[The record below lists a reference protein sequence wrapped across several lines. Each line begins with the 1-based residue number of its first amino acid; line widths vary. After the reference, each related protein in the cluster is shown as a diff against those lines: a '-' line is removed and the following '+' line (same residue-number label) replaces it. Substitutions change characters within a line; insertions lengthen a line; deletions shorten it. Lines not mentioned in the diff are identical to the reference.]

1 MFSRA
6 ISASSSRGHE
16 CVLKIKIF
24 RRYRFEFVL
33 SDCRVN
39 IVPSKWCMLCFAFGE
54 IKPQNSTSQKVL
66 VLFQVVNAVRAMNTL
81 LSIPR
86 DLSDDPLT
94 NSSSHSV
101 IVKSRSLI
109 AMIQRKSILH
119 KRHTQLV
126 RPFI

>member
-1 MFSRA
+1 MRATLSILCVGFMLAIQSLCHVMFSRA

-66 VLFQVVNAVRAMNTL
+66 VLFQVVNAVR
-81 LSIPR
+81 SINKTRVELPGPTR
-86 DLSDDPLT
+86 DLGDISRTTSIGSD
-94 NSSSHSV
+94 SE
-101 IVKSRSLI
+101 
-109 AMIQRKSILH
+109 
-119 KRHTQLV
+119 
-126 RPFI
+126 

>member
-1 MFSRA
+1 MFLRA

-66 VLFQVVNAVRAMNTL
+66 VLFQVVNAVR
-81 LSIPR
+81 SINKTRVELPGPTR
-86 DLSDDPLT
+86 DLGDISRTTSIGSD
-94 NSSSHSV
+94 SE
-101 IVKSRSLI
+101 
-109 AMIQRKSILH
+109 
-119 KRHTQLV
+119 
-126 RPFI
+126 

>member
-1 MFSRA
+1 M
-6 ISASSSRGHE
+6 
-16 CVLKIKIF
+16 
-24 RRYRFEFVL
+24 
-33 SDCRVN
+33 
-39 IVPSKWCMLCFAFGE
+39 
-54 IKPQNSTSQKVL
+54 PQYSTSQKVL